1 MSIIRNEVLKLFI
14 NRNTKFISLYTPKD
28 FDHQLHNFS
37 SAEHCFSGLEF
48 LQCNDQNNLKGLA
61 RITKSIKI
69 MKYYDINLII
79 LDSES

>member
-37 SAEHCFSGLEF
+37 GAEYCFSDLEF